1 MKSSLLKTVLIFIG
15 SLISISDGQLL
26 GIIATTTNPTAI
38 LNSAQLIAEAT
49 ALKAS
54 VTSIDPNVNLT
65 SLPSSIVSLPG
76 GFTLNLTELYGPI
89 QQVCPRTG
97 IIGKL
102 ACMICSNDCTYT
114 HNKYGGACGTT
125 GETNVT
131 GVCLCND
138 SPSDNGP
145 NFTDVLANCGSITTD
160 SATGILKN

>member
-1 MKSSLLKTVLIFIG
+1 MPKLLLDSVSSLSAIHPHTRSVSPHHSSPSSFTMKSPILKTVLVFIG

-26 GIIATTTNPTAI
+26 GIIPAPNPTAI

-76 GFTLNLTELYGPI
+76 GLTLNLTELYGPI

-114 HNKYGGACGTT
+114 HNKYGGAV
-125 GETNVT
+125 E
-131 GVCLCND
+131 L
-138 SPSDNGP
+138 
-145 NFTDVLANCGSITTD
+145 LEK
-160 SATGILKN
+160 LM